1 MKTFEVFSTTA
12 DVGIRIRGRDYSE
25 LYLNA
30 VEGLNELLFGQSG
43 ADPGATESHRFEY
56 LGDSCENV
64 LVNLL
69 GEIAFRVYEK
79 RQMVCGLRIG
89 EADRFHLKTELLVIP
104 WPRIPRLEIKSV
116 TYHRLKIVE
125 TEGML
130 TAEIVLDI

>member
-1 MKTFEVFSTTA
+1 MKPHEVFSTTA
-12 DVGIRIRGRDYSE
+12 DVGIRIRGRDYGE

-30 VEGLNELLFGQSG
+30 VEGLTELLFGRSG
-43 ADPGATESHRFEY
+43 ANPEATESHRFEY
-56 LGDSCENV
+56 RGDSCENV

-69 GEIAFRVYEK
+69 GEVAFRVYEK

-89 EADRFHLKTELLVIP
+89 EADRFHLKAEMPVIP
-104 WPRIPRLEIKSV
+104 WPRTPRLEIKSV

-125 TEGML
+125 TEGVL

>member
-1 MKTFEVFSTTA
+1 MKPHEAFSTTA
-12 DVGIRIRGRDYSE
+12 DVGIRIRGRDCRE
-25 LYLNA
+25 LFRQALA
-30 VEGLNELLFGQSG
+30 GLNELLFGESR
-43 ADPGATESHRFEY
+43 AAFAATESHRFEY
-56 LGDSCENV
+56 RGDSCENV

-125 TEGML
+125 IEGML